1 MTLTTFV
8 AAKQGPIPMAGHQ
21 ICMQVWLSISLL
33 TDALALA
40 GQVRSYYLTLDYKV
54 HLVHI
59 YNTVVQDQMIKTCLV
74 GSLDHSVSKSHMSSE
89 E

>member
-1 MTLTTFV
+1 MRINFYFLLLHFVGGLLIARTLAVFITMTLTTSL

-40 GQVRSYYLTLDYKV
+40 GQVRSYYCIGL
-54 HLVHI
+54 
-59 YNTVVQDQMIKTCLV
+59 
-74 GSLDHSVSKSHMSSE
+74 
-89 E
+89 